1 MKTRTNTKR
10 RLSVFAQ
17 VCKLIPPHLLS
28 KTMRELEH
36 ERGIRVITRALSV
49 WSQVVSLVFCHVGHC
64 LSINDICDSLG
75 LHCGLLNSIR
85 NATPPRRN
93 TLSNAN
99 RRRSSEIPKA
109 LFYAVLRH
117 FQTVHPGFFAR
128 GRRCY
133 FRFPR
138 KLRRMVLAV
147 DSTTIELIAKCI
159 NWAKHRKR
167 KAAVKMHM
175 GVDTGSM
182 LPMVVITEPAKG
194 HDANYMETLC
204 AGLKP
209 GDIAVFDKAYFALKH
224 LYALTG
230 RGIVWVTRAKEN
242 TQFAVTATLH
252 KGSDRNESI
261 VSDEE
266 VEFSGEVSHS
276 RYPGR
281 LRRVRAW
288 VEDSSGKV
296 KLLTFVTNNLEWAP
310 GTICDL
316 YRNRWAIETF
326 FKEIKQ
332 TLQLHTFIGFNRN
345 AIEWQLWSAMIAYLL
360 LRLLAWLNSWKSD
373 FKHFCTL
380 TKGALW
386 CQRPFAEI
394 ISQYGTAGRRRRVD
408 LSPTMPYLPG
418 LDW

>member
-1 MKTRTNTKR
+1 MKTRTNTKG

-28 KTMRELEH
+28 KTMHELER
-36 ERGIRVITRALSV
+36 ERGIRVIARALSV

-85 NATPPRRN
+85 NATPPQRN

-99 RRRSSEIPKA
+99 RRRSSAIPKA

-128 GRRCY
+128 GKRCY

-138 KLRRMVLAV
+138 KLRRTVLAV

-242 TQFAVTATLH
+242 TQFRVTTTLH
-252 KGSDRNESI
+252 K
-261 VSDEE
+261 
-266 VEFSGEVSHS
+266 
-276 RYPGR
+276 
-281 LRRVRAW
+281 
-288 VEDSSGKV
+288 
-296 KLLTFVTNNLEWAP
+296 
-310 GTICDL
+310 
-316 YRNRWAIETF
+316 
-326 FKEIKQ
+326 
-332 TLQLHTFIGFNRN
+332 GFNRN

-360 LRLLAWLNSWKSD
+360 LRRLAWLNSWKGD

-386 CQRPFAEI
+386 CQRPFEEI